1 MNIDKGIE
9 QPKQQGRPKAVQYVF
24 LETMETGDSVFA
36 ATTDEMH
43 RIRRAM
49 AYRGIRYSVRRVED
63 GYRIWK
69 K

>member
-1 MNIDKGIE
+1 MNVDKGIE
-9 QPKQQGRPKAVQYVF
+9 QPKQQGRPKAVQYAF
-24 LETMETGDSVFA
+24 LENMESGDSVFA
-36 ATTDEMH
+36 STTEEMH

-49 AYRGIRYSVRRVED
+49 AYRGMKHSVRRVED